1 MKFDSIRE
9 EQVKRTLEKINSIEN
24 MVDKPLFNTQKEETT
39 EIEIKVDNTVAHG
52 LFIPSKVFIGQWRAS
67 EQTFRAM
74 KKDIFTL
81 GGSLDEITE
90 PYHCESCKSN
100 LDKQFWNFC
109 PFCGERFLE

>member
-1 MKFDSIRE
+1 
-9 EQVKRTLEKINSIEN
+9 
-24 MVDKPLFNTQKEETT
+24 
-39 EIEIKVDNTVAHG
+39 
-52 LFIPSKVFIGQWRAS
+52 
-67 EQTFRAM
+67 M

-90 PYHCESCKSN
+90 PYQCESCKSN